1 MSEAVWV
8 YMNAIVSIC
17 HFCELHGPSVV
28 FCTQA
33 FRDLLDLDALTD
45 AGALEILNSRNL
57 EDEEQLKAEETNL
70 WKYGRIHKETY
81 ARSKSTSNDTC
92 VACRSFSHI
101 QPGFIS
107 NDDSARVS
115 YVSAQYPLQ
124 SELYILVREACIR
137 SLSCEVCPGRE
148 GPIYFG
154 DESRGHVVS
163 HTFFLR
169 DVQARGFQRWY
180 SILILMKDKMLLL
193 NSWPFIVRHLR
204 QTITHLQENAYK
216 VYQNEESK
224 VSHRSLR
231 SAVFMD
237 NFRKQRVTGQPRSLS
252 ELVGEREVW
261 QHLHSSFTWLLK
273 AGGLRLQERLIEGP
287 PVNIYIADGSGT
299 GNGLSV
305 RELYNTLGGS
315 IFHRMMHHLLI
326 GRQVILR
333 GSSTKIISALI
344 HSLQPLLPK
353 HCYKAIQFSP
363 HYIAGTSCN
372 ILGLQSLVNIP
383 QAVLETGNLCLIEII
398 SKKENSDI
406 QDTYNKTNLP
416 RTSSVINFNVKN
428 KEIETAD
435 NIKPG
440 NTEATEAEDIVESI
454 KKFTFK
460 ITDEGSLPS
469 RPPQVLN
476 RIESA
481 VCNSTITPSALMIY
495 ISTVIYE
502 WINKVKVW
510 IHVQNLKKMSNS
522 HPERIPSPVNYS
534 QSVTRT
540 SPIPIL
546 RGSTNSLSRSPVM
559 PAFRSAS
566 PGTLNSVPQELTP
579 QDERHQLLAA
589 LGSTE
594 WDVPLLEFWAKNFNQ
609 ISGQEVC

>member
-1 MSEAVWV
+1 
-8 YMNAIVSIC
+8 MNAIVSIC

-372 ILGLQSLVNIP
+372 ILGLQSL
-383 QAVLETGNLCLIEII
+383 
-398 SKKENSDI
+398 
-406 QDTYNKTNLP
+406 
-416 RTSSVINFNVKN
+416 
-428 KEIETAD
+428 
-435 NIKPG
+435 
-440 NTEATEAEDIVESI
+440 
-454 KKFTFK
+454 